1 MLVLNSFK
9 HSRITK
15 MRTNL
20 LLIAVSFLIWQS
32 IAITSTLYNRL
43 ETRANQIELLIQRL
57 DNEN

>member
-1 MLVLNSFK
+1 
-9 HSRITK
+9 

-57 DNEN
+57 DNEI